1 MGDKK
6 PDPMDVQRVLEALNH
21 ALRLQQRSVLQFT
34 MGAGSMFGLE
44 FQAVGAE
51 LWLFARAELDDT
63 KLLVD
68 EAGEAHAGDERAAR
82 GRITAL
88 GGDPGVEV
96 APLRWDEEP
105 PRRRRRADRGRGR
118 DHLAT
123 LHAVI
128 PHSGQEPRSEA
139 LEHLMEHLIMR
150 KQNQV
155 DWLRR
160 ARRSP

>member
-1 MGDKK
+1 MGEQK
-6 PDPMDVQRVLEALNH
+6 PDPMDTTKVLECLNRALV
-21 ALRLQQRSVLQFT
+21 LQQRSVLQFT

-44 FQAVGAE
+44 YQAVGSE
-51 LWLFARAELDDT
+51 LWRFARAELDDT
-63 KLLVD
+63 KLLV
-68 EAGEAHAGDERAAR
+68 EK
-82 GRITAL
+82 ITAL
-88 GGDPGVEV
+88 GGDPTVEV
-96 APLRWDEEP
+96 GALSWSSDPGTAVDGLIEAEDETI
-105 PRRRRRADRGRGR
+105 A
-118 DHLAT
+118 A

>member
-1 MGDKK
+1 MGDSK
-6 PDPMDVQRVLEALNH
+6 PDPMDEERVLEALNH
-21 ALRLQQRSVLQFT
+21 ALSLQQRSVLQLT

-44 FQAVGAE
+44 YQAVGGQ
-51 LWLFARAELDDT
+51 LWLFARAELEDT
-63 KLLVD
+63 KLLV
-68 EAGEAHAGDERAAR
+68 EK
-82 GRITAL
+82 ITAL
-88 GGDPGVEV
+88 GGDPSVEI
-96 APLRWDEEP
+96 APLRWQEDPGAAVDALIESEDETI
-105 PRRRRRADRGRGR
+105 A
-118 DHLAT
+118 A

-160 ARRSP
+160 ARRARR